1 MTTLT
6 HAGASDH
13 TATRQQ
19 LAKRAAFGILFW
31 AMAAGFVVMADQT
44 FGPISPAASFAAK
57 SAVIVIAGYGYMRWA
72 GRKANITHALFVG
85 IAWLLLDII
94 AELLISTTTGRSWFL
109 LLGSP
114 SFRYWRDALLFTW
127 IAAPA
132 LFAHYE

>member
-6 HAGASDH
+6 HAGATDH

-31 AMAAGFVVMADQT
+31 AMAAGFVVMADRT

-72 GRKANITHALFVG
+72 GRKSNITHALFVG
-85 IAWLLLDII
+85 VAWVMLDVVTEV
-94 AELLISTTTGRSWFL
+94 AISTSSGHGWFL

-114 SFRYWRDALLFTW
+114 ARRYWRDALLFIW